1 LKEADKGSR
10 VLVTTRTADAAKFLG
25 APDPMPISDMNEEE
39 VFKMFMHYALDNS
52 MISDQDRGKFE
63 SIGRKIS
70 QLLLKSP
77 LAARTVAG
85 QLRLRTSRADDIG
98 FWIDTL
104 EQKRDLL
111 NDTMGALWW
120 SYHQLEEHVQQCFA
134 YCSMFPRRY
143 VLNRDKLVKM
153 WMAQGF
159 GDTSK
164 NSDMEVAA
172 RECFEV
178 LLSTSF
184 IQLKYKTDDQ
194 REYYTVHDLLHDLAG
209 RVAGSDCFTIEKDM
223 VDHQIP
229 QDVRHLFID
238 SNNLGKKL
246 IEQIVKLDSLRT
258 LLMSSP
264 GTRITAEQ
272 FKSMLENLKKL
283 RFVSVWLE
291 KFGANV
297 IPECIGE
304 LKHLRYLGLTEY
316 DEFASCR
323 GFIDLPPAFTEL
335 YHLQEISV
343 PGYCR
348 VCFGSNHIAYLEN
361 LRHIGALQ
369 GSIPDIGQMPWLQTM
384 SAFTVKKEKG
394 YEITQLEKLDNIR
407 GELSIKGL
415 GNIQSEEDAR
425 RANLSNKLQVSEL
438 EFDWKPIEEETESSK
453 RKKQKTADH
462 RQQEV
467 TPEQIL
473 ESLHPPAL
481 LVQLTIKNYGGST
494 FPSWLSGEDGKLKH
508 LQRLIFDGCNGSGS
522 QLKFSKP
529 LPELHRLYI
538 KFCSWDAL
546 PDNIEHL
553 ASLEELSIYCCHN
566 IQLPLWLPSSLKR
579 LELEVCLNISTL
591 PELLPSLE
599 VLIICRINIKS
610 LPGLPSSLKVL
621 RIVDCRNM
629 CTLAEL
635 PPSLE
640 ELEVV
645 DCRNI
650 KSLPGLPSS
659 LKKLECEQYLVDS
672 YPDRQAI
679 DQIKKK
685 SFL

>member
-1 LKEADKGSR
+1 
-10 VLVTTRTADAAKFLG
+10 
-25 APDPMPISDMNEEE
+25 
-39 VFKMFMHYALDNS
+39 
-52 MISDQDRGKFE
+52 
-63 SIGRKIS
+63 
-70 QLLLKSP
+70 
-77 LAARTVAG
+77 VAG
-85 QLRLRTSRADDIG
+85 QLRLRTSQADDIG

-104 EQKRDLL
+104 NQKRDLL
-111 NDTMGALWW
+111 KDTMGALWW

-258 LLMSSP
+258 LLMSSS
-264 GTRITAEQ
+264 GTKITAEE
-272 FKSMLENLKKL
+272 FKRMLKHLKKL

-316 DEFASCR
+316 EYSDSI
-323 GFIDLPPAFTEL
+323 IDLPPAFTKL

-343 PGYCR
+343 PRFRCLD
-348 VCFGSNHIAYLEN
+348 SNHIADLEN
-361 LRHIGALQ
+361 LRHIGYLEV
-369 GSIPDIGQMPWLQTM
+369 SIPDIGRMPWLQTM
-384 SAFTVKKEKG
+384 SAFTVKREKG

-407 GELSIKGL
+407 GKLSIEGL
-415 GNIQSEEDAR
+415 GNIQSKEDAR
-425 RANLSNKLQVSEL
+425 RAKLSNKLHVSEL
-438 EFDWKPIEEETESSK
+438 TLDWNPNEETESSK
-453 RKKQKTADH
+453 RKRQKTAGH
-462 RQQEV
+462 RQQKV

-473 ESLHPPAL
+473 EALHPPAL
-481 LVQLTIKNYGGST
+481 LVQLTIANYGGST

-508 LQRLIFDGCNGSGS
+508 LQRLIFHGCNGSGS

-538 KFCSWDAL
+538 NFCSWYAL
-546 PDNIEHL
+546 PDNIEQL
-553 ASLEELSIYCCHN
+553 ASLKELIIDCCD
-566 IQLPLWLPSSLKR
+566 IQSLPGLPSSLKY
-579 LELEVCLNISTL
+579 LEIEACPNILTL

-599 VLIICRINIKS
+599 ELIIIHCRNIKS

-621 RIVDCRNM
+621 RIKEYCPNI
-629 CTLAEL
+629 CTLPEL
-635 PPSLE
+635 PQSLE
-640 ELEVV
+640 GLEVV
-645 DCRNI
+645 DCPNI
-650 KSLPGLPSS
+650 KSLPGLPSF
-659 LKKLECEQYLVDS
+659 LKELECEQYLVDS